1 MALSREEV
9 RHVALLA
16 RLALEEDQIEH
27 VTKQLGEILDYIEKL
42 NELDTDDV
50 EPLSHPLP
58 LSNVFRDDKPLG
70 SLGREDSL
78 KNAPR
83 QRMGHFEVPRII
95 Q

>member
-1 MALSREEV
+1 VAITREEV

-16 RLALEEDQIEH
+16 RLTLDDDRLDK
-27 VTKQLGEILDYIEKL
+27 VTEQLGRILDHIEKL
-42 NELDTDDV
+42 NELDTEGV

-58 LSNVFRDDKPLG
+58 LADVFRPDERRE
-70 SLGREDSL
+70 SLPPEEAL

-83 QRMGHFEVPRII
+83 ARRGFFEVPRIL